1 MPGGE
6 GSGIIPVKALMAVKP
21 ISPDF
26 YQLDLLHL
34 GVSRVITAYLYHHP
48 TEAVLIEPGPATTL
62 KTLLADLQALEV
74 RPDALR
80 HVLLTHIH
88 LDHAGAS
95 GHLAEVFPNANF
107 YVHPVGLPHLA
118 DPTRLINSARRLYGE
133 DLERLF
139 GLPKPV
145 PSGRLVGLSDSGR
158 LRAGG
163 RSFGVYY
170 APGHASHH
178 AVFLDLEDR
187 VLFAGDAAGTRMP
200 GVDSVRPPTPPPDI
214 DIEAWHE
221 TINRIRGLRPV
232 VLAVAHAWLYADVA
246 FHLADLEARLDRW
259 AEMVLSALEA
269 GRSEAEVAASLRAEG
284 DAAAR
289 AADGEGELD
298 RWQQAMPYELSALGL
313 VRYWRKRRPDLGQ
326 S

>member
-1 MPGGE
+1 
-6 GSGIIPVKALMAVKP
+6 MAVKP

-34 GVSRVITAYLYHHP
+34 GVSRVITGYLYRHP
-48 TEAVLIEPGPATTL
+48 TEAVLIEPGPASTL
-62 KTLLADLQALEV
+62 KTLLADLEGLGV
-74 RPDALR
+74 RPDSLR

-95 GHLAEVFPNANF
+95 GQLAEVFPNAYF

-145 PSGRLVGLSDSGR
+145 PAGRLVGLEDSGR
-158 LRAGG
+158 RRLGG
-163 RSFGVYY
+163 RNFGVYY

-214 DIEAWHE
+214 DIEAWHG

-259 AEMVLSALEA
+259 AGMVLSDLEA
-269 GRSEAEVAASLRAEG
+269 GRSEAEIAASLRAEG

-313 VRYWRKRRPDLGQ
+313 VRYWRNHRPDLGQ
-326 S
+326 GG

>member
-1 MPGGE
+1 
-6 GSGIIPVKALMAVKP
+6 MAVKP
-21 ISPDF
+21 LGADF

-34 GVSRVITAYLYHHP
+34 GVPRVITGYLYRHP
-48 TEAVLIEPGPATTL
+48 TEPVLIEPGPATTL
-62 KTLLADLQALEV
+62 ETLLADLQALDI
-74 RPDALR
+74 RPNTLR

-95 GHLAEVFPNANF
+95 GHLAEVFPKAYF
-107 YVHPVGLPHLA
+107 YVHPIGLPHLA

-139 GLPKPV
+139 GLPRPV
-145 PSGRLVGLSDSGR
+145 PSERLIPLEDSGR
-158 LRAGG
+158 LQVGG
-163 RSFGVYY
+163 RNLAVYY
-170 APGHASHH
+170 SPGHASHH
-178 AVFLDLEDR
+178 VVFLDLEDR

-232 VLAVAHAWLYADVA
+232 VLAIAHAWLHADVA
-246 FHLADLEARLDRW
+246 FHLTDLEARLDRW
-259 AEMVLSALEA
+259 AGLVLSALEA
-269 GRSEAEVAASLRAEG
+269 GQSEDKITAALQAEG

-289 AADGEGELD
+289 AAGGAGELG
-298 RWQQAMPYELSALGL
+298 RWQQAMPYDLSALGL
-313 VRYWRKRRPDLGQ
+313 IRYWRKRRPDLGQ
-326 S
+326 G